1 MPPKLREV
9 LIIDDDQIANY
20 VNERIVTEMQLAH
33 TITIL
38 QNGNEG
44 LDYILKVCGKDH
56 NFCPDLIILDHFMP
70 ELNGLEL
77 MEKLHENGLIEEMRT
92 VFLLLAIHTDIEDL
106 KKFEEL
112 GVQEFTDKPLSKN
125 RLHEAYEKYW
135 ANNTARDHS

>member
-38 QNGNEG
+38 QNGKEG
-44 LDYILKVCGKDH
+44 LDYILKVC
-56 NFCPDLIILDHFMP
+56 DHFMP